1 MEDSSKLAAIEVM
14 AKNDHAA
21 LIKTTDKLDKINETL
36 AHVSEILSQLTKT
49 QQESSERL
57 LLLEHSRVTEETL
70 QSLNNRLDN
79 MEADIVDLRLKP
91 AKKWDSFTG
100 YITLTIVSGLIGYFI
115 SCFV

>member
-49 QQESSERL
+49 QQETSERL
-57 LLLEHSRVTEETL
+57 LLLEQSRVAEETL
-70 QSLNNRLDN
+70 QKMNNRLD
-79 MEADIVDLRLKP
+79 ELTSDVLELRLKP
-91 AKKWDSFTG
+91 AKRWD
-100 YITLTIVSGLIGYFI
+100 TLQTAILSTVVAGMIGYFI
-115 SCFV
+115 GIIC

>member
-1 MEDSSKLAAIEVM
+1 MEDSNKLAAMEVM
-14 AKNDHAA
+14 TKSDHAT

-70 QSLNNRLDN
+70 QSLNIRLDN
-79 MEADIVDLRLKP
+79 MEEDIVDLRLKP
-91 AKKWDSFTG
+91 AKKWIASQD
-100 YITLTIVSGLIGYFI
+100 I
-115 SCFV
+115 